1 MTTSEKSTTADGAV
15 GEAIRDTRV
24 LIVGAGVSGM
34 TVAIALQRAGVP
46 DHEVTIVDAGD
57 EVGGTWRD
65 NTYPG
70 CACDVPSI
78 LYSFS
83 FAQNPDWTRQFARQP
98 EIQAY
103 VRGVAQRFGLDRRV
117 EFGVEAGAGHWDD
130 EQQRW
135 IVETSAGT
143 IRAQFVVAAAGPLY
157 EPKLP
162 EVTGLEG
169 FAGAAF
175 HSARWDHSV
184 ELAGKDVVVVGSGA
198 SAIQIVPA
206 IQPTVGRLTL
216 LQRTPSWVLPR
227 PDRKIPRL
235 ERWLYRRVPGL
246 QNFVRQCF
254 RVVME
259 GQQLGQR
266 RPRVMQQAQKLGL
279 WNLRRQVSDPVLRE
293 ALTPRF
299 TLGCKRLMMSNTYY
313 PALTAPNAT
322 VVSAGLQEVRER
334 SVVAA
339 DGSEHPADV
348 IVFATGFHVTDP
360 PIAGQVRGR
369 SGVPLAEAWGPS
381 PQAYLGTVAPD
392 VPNAFLMVG
401 PNLGNGHTSV
411 FLPVEAQAGWIAQ
424 AVVAARREG
433 IEAMEVRWDVHADWN
448 ARVQDAL
455 QGTVW
460 NAGGCASY
468 YLDAAG
474 RNSTIYPWTTYD
486 LDRRMRRFRLED
498 FHTARRGERLPALPA
513 GALAGA
519 PG

>member
-1 MTTSEKSTTADGAV
+1 MTQTTTDDHDATTTAA
-15 GEAIRDTRV
+15 RDARV

-46 DHEVTIVDAGD
+46 DDDVVIVEAGD

-83 FAQNPDWTRQFARQP
+83 FAQNPDWTRQFAPQP
-98 EIQAY
+98 EILDY
-103 VRGVAQRFGLDRRV
+103 VRGVARRYGLDRRV
-117 EFGVEAGAGHWDD
+117 EFGVRAGAGHWDED
-130 EQQRW
+130 AQRW

-157 EPKLP
+157 EPRLP
-162 EVTGLEG
+162 EVDGLDS

-184 ELAGKDVVVVGSGA
+184 PLEGRDVVVVGSGA
-198 SAIQIVPA
+198 SAIQLVPM
-206 IQPTVGRLTL
+206 IQPTVGRLTV
-216 LQRTPSWVLPR
+216 LQRTPAWVLPR
-227 PDRKIPRL
+227 PDRKIPRI

-254 RVVME
+254 RIVLE

-266 RPRVMQQAQKLGL
+266 HPRVMQQAQKLGL
-279 WNLRRQVSDPVLRE
+279 WNLRRQIADPELR
-293 ALTPRF
+293 AKLTPRF

-313 PALTAPNAT
+313 PALAAPNAT
-322 VVSAGLQEVRER
+322 VVASALQEVRER

-339 DGSEHPADV
+339 DGTEHPADV
-348 IVFATGFHVTDP
+348 IIFATGFHVTDP

-369 SGVPLAEAWGPS
+369 SGLPLSESWGES

-424 AVVAARREG
+424 AITTAQREG
-433 IEAMEVRWDVHADWN
+433 IAAMEVRWEVHREWN
-448 ARVQDAL
+448 ARVQQAL

-486 LDRRMRRFRLED
+486 LDRRTRRFELAD
-498 FHTARRGERLPALPA
+498 FTTARPGERLPELPVRLPA
-513 GALAGA
+513 TVV
-519 PG
+519 

>member
-1 MTTSEKSTTADGAV
+1 MTTTEAASTAESA
-15 GEAIRDTRV
+15 GEAVREARV

-34 TVAIALQRAGVP
+34 TAAIALQRAGVP
-46 DHEVTIVDAGD
+46 DDEVVIVDAGS

-98 EIQAY
+98 EIQEY
-103 VRGVAQRFGLDRRV
+103 VRGVARRFGLDRRID
-117 EFGVEAGAGHWDD
+117 FNVEAGAGHWD
-130 EQQRW
+130 ESAQRW

-143 IRAQFVVAAAGPLY
+143 IRAQFVIAAAGPLY
-157 EPKLP
+157 EPRLP
-162 EVTGLEG
+162 AVPGLDG
-169 FAGAAF
+169 FEGAAF
-175 HSARWDHSV
+175 HSARWDHTV
-184 ELAGKDVVVVGSGA
+184 DLTGKDVVVVGSGA
-198 SAIQIVPA
+198 SAIQIVPK
-206 IQPTVGRLTL
+206 IQPQVGRLTM
-216 LQRTPSWVLPR
+216 LQRTPAWVLPR
-227 PDRKIPRL
+227 PDRRIPKL

-254 RVVME
+254 RIVLE

-266 RPRVMQQAQKLGL
+266 HPRVMQQAQKLGL
-279 WNLRRQVSDPVLRE
+279 WNLRRQVSDPALRE
-293 ALTPRF
+293 ALTPQF

-313 PALTAPNAT
+313 PALTAPNST
-322 VVSAGLQEVRER
+322 VVPAALQEVRAR
-334 SVVAA
+334 SVIAA
-339 DGSEHPADV
+339 DGTEHPADV

-369 SGVPLAEAWGPS
+369 SGLPLAEVWGES

-424 AVVAARREG
+424 AVTTARSQG
-433 IEAMEVRWDVHADWN
+433 IEAIEVRPEVHRDWN
-448 ARVQDAL
+448 ARVQEAL

-486 LDRRMRRFRLED
+486 LERRTRRFRLED
-498 FHTARRGERLPALPA
+498 FHTARRGERLPELQLD
-513 GALAGA
+513 ALAVPA
-519 PG
+519 